1 MLDRQS
7 DHLDMFRAV
16 SKHASDNQAITDTM
30 VAFKNGITDLDGKIT
45 AIEDASGEH
54 QQRIT
59 GVAKEKQ
66 DLRIVL
72 CEVTYGVISPVKAYA
87 FFSNNR
93 KLEEEMAYS
102 LRNLKRV
109 KDDEI
114 GALAQGLWKIVNP
127 LVASLGDYG
136 IAAAGMTAWQNAI
149 NNYKTSVASPRIAIT
164 HKATITKELKKL
176 FAEAGDILKKIV
188 DPLAIVFKN
197 GGNGHYYNEYLK
209 ARIIVNSGGGKTRV
223 TGTGTSKSTGN
234 PIYNMKITVNEQGI
248 QAFTDVNGKYVRTVK
263 HGTMTCTAEAPGCVS
278 ETTAPFVVKLGE
290 TVVKDFELVPSE
302 IKSPLDD
309 LDI

>member
-1 MLDRQS
+1 MDDKQS
-7 DHLDMFRAV
+7 DHLDMFRSV
-16 SKHASDNQAITDTM
+16 SKHGSDNQATTDM
-30 VAFKNGITDLDGKIT
+30 VVAFKNGITLLNGRIT

-59 GVAKEKQ
+59 GVATGKQ

-72 CEVTYGVISPVKAYA
+72 CEMTFGIISPVKAYA
-87 FFSNNR
+87 YAINNK
-93 KLEEEMAYS
+93 KLEEQMNYT
-102 LRNLKRV
+102 LRGLKGV

-136 IAAAGMTAWQNAI
+136 ITGPHMVVWQTAI
-149 NNYKTSVASPRIAIT
+149 NRYKPSVAAPRIAIT

-176 FAEAGDILKKIV
+176 FAEANEILKKTL

-197 GGNGHYYNEYLK
+197 GNEHYYNDYLK

-223 TGTGTSKSTGN
+223 TGTGTSKSTGE

-248 QAFTDVNGKYVRTVK
+248 QAFTDVNGKYVRTVA
-263 HGTMTCTAEAPGCVS
+263 HGTMTCTAEATGFVS
-278 ETTAPFVVKLGE
+278 QTTAPFVVKLGE
-290 TVVKDFELVPSE
+290 TVVRDFALN
-302 IKSPLDD
+302 
-309 LDI
+309 